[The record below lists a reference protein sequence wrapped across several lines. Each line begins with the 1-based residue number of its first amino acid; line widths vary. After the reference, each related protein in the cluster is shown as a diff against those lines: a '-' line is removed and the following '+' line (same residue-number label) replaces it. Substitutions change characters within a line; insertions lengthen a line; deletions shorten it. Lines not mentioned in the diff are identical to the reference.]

1 MSEIWKLPSAEKIYE
16 SMTAVADN
24 RVNVISSTTGKVW
37 SSSGNKFYDIT
48 YDSGN
53 SAIMSNDN
61 SSYWKGEMG
70 YPAIAFLMAIDVI
83 EYDGDIAK
91 LLANV
96 SWKDINQKHKNNF
109 KIFVDNYLKN
119 YRTPLTFVI
128 CDYIGYHN

>member
-96 SWKDINQKHKNNF
+96 S
-109 KIFVDNYLKN
+109 
-119 YRTPLTFVI
+119 
-128 CDYIGYHN
+128 